1 MGKNY
6 DVIRLEYGKL
16 LNWKH
21 GFKSSRSL
29 LFSKEVFLKFCR
41 IHMKTPETCTSN
53 KKNSI
58 AGAFLWILR
67 NFLEPFFTEHLPRL
81 LLVFFHSLSCFFA
94 TRLTNRNQFFSIFEH
109 VLSRL
114 SNLVNMMNFAFTL
127 LCETDD
133 PVVAA
138 GKQLLLQ
145 AFLWDTRN

>member
-94 TRLTNRNQFFSIFEH
+94 TRLTNRNQVFSIFEH

-114 SNLVNMMNFAFTL
+114 SNLMNIMNLALTL
-127 LCETDD
+127 LCEIDG